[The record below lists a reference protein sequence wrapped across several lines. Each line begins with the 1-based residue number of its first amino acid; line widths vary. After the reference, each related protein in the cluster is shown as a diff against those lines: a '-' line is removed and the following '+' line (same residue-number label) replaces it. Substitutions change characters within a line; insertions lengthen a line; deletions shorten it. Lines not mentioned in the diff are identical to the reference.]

1 MKKNEQV
8 EKKEEPQVKKIAPKP
23 IRKQV
28 KKKSKATPTEKKE
41 QTYLTTAIRTRFSTR
56 YRARAGFET
65 PRKTVQKKLPF
76 GLISP
81 MASPR
86 FKELPSARKTMD
98 ISVTSKMSP
107 KKQKSSPTKNVQAAQ
122 SAL

>member
-1 MKKNEQV
+1 MKKKEQV
-8 EKKEEPQVKKIAPKP
+8 ENKEEPQVKKIAPKP
-23 IRKQV
+23 IKKQV

-41 QTYLTTAIRTRFSTR
+41 QTYLTTATRTRFSTR

-86 FKELPSARKTMD
+86 FKELPSTRKTMN
-98 ISVTSKMSP
+98 ISVTNQLSP
-107 KKQKSSPTKNVQAAQ
+107 KK
-122 SAL
+122 